1 MSNTNIKVGADMSS
15 FDESIQKSANEATKS
30 FEKIVN
36 TVKASGSNVK
46 KELREVTNAMQS
58 LLSNGIG
65 PTSEQY
71 QKLAKRAGELKDAIA
86 DVNEE
91 IQAQANDTR
100 NMSLAFGALAD
111 GLNVFQAG
119 QAAMAL
125 FGVENEDVTKTIQK
139 MIAAQQVCN
148 SIQAIGN
155 SITSKSTLLGKAY
168 AAVKGAIATRAS
180 IEAAAEGAATAATA
194 GLTVAEGGATVATT
208 ALSAALNAL
217 PFVGIATAIAAASV
231 GLIELAKHIINN
243 TDEAKNAKAV
253 LETLEEANKE
263 AAKSFVDAR
272 LELDKYTIQIEN
284 FVGTE
289 ADEKKMVEELN
300 QKYGDVLGTYKSLS
314 EWKGTLISQGQAY
327 CEMLEEEAKAQ
338 VLAAK
343 MGELYVKSI
352 TGEIDAKDY
361 ASQVTPLRKAWED
374 TIVTVGSY
382 RNLLRQTLT
391 PEATPKKT
399 SGASG
404 GGRGGKRGS
413 SGSITDTLHTME
425 QVDALIDSLKQK
437 MNAETDLAKKLDLS
451 NQLKQIQTFKSNIE
465 EISAIKAPEG
475 STIADLTGKGEDFTE
490 SIKTRLADL
499 GKVLD
504 EFNQKQIE
512 RQTALQESIASFKES
527 LSGNVGSM
535 AEDFGMLAKMFQ
547 DGNISATDAAAGL
560 ALMGDALKDL
570 GQSGPIAKAGAT
582 LAAIGQI
589 ILGFAQAS
597 AQAGSLGPF
606 GWLAFVG
613 AGLGAVASTIATI
626 QGFNSGGIVR
636 GAGAGDTVPA
646 MLTPG
651 EAVLTR
657 NDQSRLWRML
667 KTGGSM
673 GGAMPEVRLRIQG
686 GDLVGVM
693 GNYGTMT
700 GKI

>member
-314 EWKGTLISQGQAY
+314 EWKGTLVSQGQAY

-361 ASQVTPLRKAWED
+361 ASQVTLLRKAWED

-636 GAGAGDTVPA
+636 GAGARDTVPA

>member
-15 FDESIQKSANEATKS
+15 FDESIQKSANEAAKS

-155 SITSKSTLLGKAY
+155 SITSKSTVLGKAY

-314 EWKGTLISQGQAY
+314 EWKGTLVSQGQAY

-361 ASQVTPLRKAWED
+361 ASQVTLLRKAWED

-399 SGASG
+399 SRASG

-512 RQTALQESIASFKES
+512 RQMALQESIASFKES

-651 EAVLTR
+651 EAVLTK
-657 NDQSRLWRML
+657 NDQARLWRL
-667 KTGGSM
+667 LRGGGST
-673 GGAMPEVRLRIQG
+673 GIAPDIHFTIRGS
-686 GDLVGVM
+686 DLVGALT
-693 GNYGTMT
+693 NLNDIA

>member
-314 EWKGTLISQGQAY
+314 EWKGTLVSQGQAY

-361 ASQVTPLRKAWED
+361 ASQVTLLRKAWED

-499 GKVLD
+499 GTVLD

-512 RQTALQESIASFKES
+512 RQMALQESIASFKES